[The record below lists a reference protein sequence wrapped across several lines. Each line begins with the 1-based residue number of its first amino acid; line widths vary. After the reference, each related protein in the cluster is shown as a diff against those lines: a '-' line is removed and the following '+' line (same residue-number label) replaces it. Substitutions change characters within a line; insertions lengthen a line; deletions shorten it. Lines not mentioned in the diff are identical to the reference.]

1 MKINIEANHP
11 AVRPATQEQKIQKIF
26 MVRKDII
33 AYNVRHLRRSYRMS
47 RDDVAARCGLS
58 AHSINQA
65 ERPDVDIKLTTLIKI
80 AQGFGITLERL
91 IGGRI
96 K

>member
-1 MKINIEANHP
+1 MKININADHIQ
-11 AVRPATQEQKIQKIF
+11 AAPATRDQKVEKIF

-33 AYNVRHLRRSYRMS
+33 AYNVRHLRYSYRMS
-47 RDDVAARCGLS
+47 RDEVAARCGLS

-80 AQGFGITLERL
+80 AHGFGITLDQLMR
-91 IGGRI
+91 GRM

>member
-1 MKINIEANHP
+1 MRININADHEQAAP
-11 AVRPATQEQKIQKIF
+11 TTQEQKVQKIF

-33 AYNVRHLRRSYRMS
+33 AYNVRHLRNSYRMS

-65 ERPDVDIKLTTLIKI
+65 ERQDKDIKLTTLIKI
-80 AQGFGITLERL
+80 AHGFNITLDQLMR
-91 IGGRI
+91 GRM

>member
-1 MKINIEANHP
+1 MRININADHEQAAP
-11 AVRPATQEQKIQKIF
+11 TTQEQKIEKIF

>member
-1 MKINIEANHP
+1 MRININADHIP
-11 AVRPATQEQKIQKIF
+11 AAPATQEQKAQKIF
-26 MVRKDII
+26 MARKDLI
-33 AYNVRHLRRSYRMS
+33 AYNVRKLRYGYRLS

-80 AQGFGITLERL
+80 AQGFNVTLEQL

-96 K
+96 E

>member
-1 MKINIEANHP
+1 MRININADHEQA
-11 AVRPATQEQKIQKIF
+11 APATRDQKVQKIF

-33 AYNVRHLRRSYRMS
+33 AYNVRHLRNSYRMS
-47 RDDVAARCGLS
+47 RDEVAARCGLS

-80 AQGFGITLERL
+80 AQGFGITLEKL
-91 IGGRI
+91 IGGRL